1 MLWKKPFKFRW
12 VYEMGSFC
20 SLGWVHI
27 CVVLVTWNG
36 SFSRKQCDFVCL
48 SEKKERER
56 ERTKNK
62 TKRSPRSLH
71 KCMLSCSAVSHSL
84 QHKVCSHA
92 KDACT
97 FLRSRR
103 TVKAVSAGYDIYP
116 APALCTAQPACPS
129 QRLTPQ
135 SLSWKHPRNILDL
148 QCELKCLLY
157 TRLRHGV

>member
-1 MLWKKPFKFRW
+1 
-12 VYEMGSFC
+12 MGIWNGILLFSRVGSHLC
-20 SLGWVHI
+20 SASNLKRQLFQKAVWL
-27 CVVLVTWNG
+27 CVLV
-36 SFSRKQCDFVCL
+36 RK
-48 SEKKERER
+48 KKRQR

-71 KCMLSCSAVSHSL
+71 KCVLSCSAVSHSL

-157 TRLRHGV
+157 TRLQHGV